1 MVLHGGRV
9 WGLGGTQ
16 GTTAPHS
23 ILVLASPSPLLHPS
37 AAQARPTCVPTVPSR
52 PLRPY
57 LRLR

>member
-9 WGLGGTQ
+9 WGLGGAP

-23 ILVLASPSPLLHPS
+23 TLALASPSPLLHPS
-37 AAQARPTCVPTVPSR
+37 AARARPTCVPAVPGC
-52 PLRPY
+52 PPRPY